1 MLWFKWYLNNRTQQ
15 VVINNLNSTS
25 GDVVCGVH
33 FGSYFILA
41 IFINDLPLSLQNL
54 PVSVDLYADDTTL
67 YSIALDKC
75 SLETNL
81 QNALNSVHI
90 WCLENGMTIN
100 TDKTKLMLIASRQ
113 KRNSLIESD
122 LNITFNDRELKNSN
136 NEKILGVHVDQN
148 LVWNSHFQYVC
159 KKIASN
165 LWLLS
170 QIRIYLNEQHR
181 HLYYNAYIK
190 PHIEYCCVVWGN
202 CSNLNA
208 YKIEKMQRRACKLI
222 LGKAITPL

>member
-1 MLWFKWYLNNRTQQ
+1 MQTIK
-15 VVINNLNSTS
+15 
-25 GDVVCGVH
+25 
-33 FGSYFILA
+33 
-41 IFINDLPLSLQNL
+41 
-54 PVSVDLYADDTTL
+54 LYIVL
-67 YSIALDKC
+67 LLLDKC

-100 TDKTKLMLIASRQ
+100 TDKTKLMMIASRQ

-136 NEKILGVHVDQN
+136 NEEILGVHVDQN

-165 LWLLS
+165 L
-170 QIRIYLNEQHR
+170 
-181 HLYYNAYIK
+181 
-190 PHIEYCCVVWGN
+190 
-202 CSNLNA
+202 
-208 YKIEKMQRRACKLI
+208 
-222 LGKAITPL
+222 

>member
-1 MLWFKWYLNNRTQQ
+1 
-15 VVINNLNSTS
+15 
-25 GDVVCGVH
+25 
-33 FGSYFILA
+33 
-41 IFINDLPLSLQNL
+41 
-54 PVSVDLYADDTTL
+54 
-67 YSIALDKC
+67 
-75 SLETNL
+75 
-81 QNALNSVHI
+81 
-90 WCLENGMTIN
+90 MTIN

-181 HLYYNAYIK
+181 RL
-190 PHIEYCCVVWGN
+190 
-202 CSNLNA
+202 
-208 YKIEKMQRRACKLI
+208 
-222 LGKAITPL
+222 